1 MHLIVNFYSFTQH
14 HAGERSSGKSSVLAR
29 LQGLDIAEAA
39 IDGVALDYTYLDIFG
54 SDESDGGSV
63 H

>member
-1 MHLIVNFYSFTQH
+1 LLTFILFTQH

-39 IDGVALDYTYLDIFG
+39 VDGVALDYTYLDIFG
-54 SDESDGGSV
+54 SDESDGESV